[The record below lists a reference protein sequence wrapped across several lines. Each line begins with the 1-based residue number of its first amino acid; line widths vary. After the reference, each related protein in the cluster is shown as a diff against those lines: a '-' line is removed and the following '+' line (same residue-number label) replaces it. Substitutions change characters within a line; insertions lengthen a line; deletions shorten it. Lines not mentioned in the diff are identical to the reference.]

1 MPQITNV
8 GLPQLPWSISTQ
20 PWLADPIAVGNAKLK
35 INKKG
40 GTTLSPIKLGGWE
53 KTFKLAKEIGSWPK
67 VDEPKK
73 VKTRKSSKQTGP

>member
-1 MPQITNV
+1 LVWEVP
-8 GLPQLPWSISTQ
+8 
-20 PWLADPIAVGNAKLK
+20 KLK

-40 GTTLSPIKLGGWE
+40 GTTLSPIKLWGWE